1 MKTADPNVV
10 TASRTIG
17 APADVIF
24 EILADPRR
32 HQEFDGSGML
42 RGTDAAG
49 PVTGI
54 GDEFV
59 MRMYFERMG
68 DYQMRNTIVEFEPS
82 RRIAWSPTMADRD
95 APGWERRWGY
105 ALEPDGSGTKVTE
118 FLDFN
123 DAAPEA
129 RQSLLKGRPLA
140 ADAMKASLE
149 RLGTLAES
157 A

>member
-1 MKTADPNVV
+1 MKADDPNVV
-10 TASRTIG
+10 TASRTSG

-24 EILADPRR
+24 EILCDPRR

-42 RGTDAAG
+42 RGTDASG

-59 MRMYFERMG
+59 MRMYFERIG
-68 DYQMRNTIVEFEPS
+68 AYEMRNTIVEFEPS

-95 APGWERRWGY
+95 EPGWKRRWGY
-105 ALEPDGSGTKVTE
+105 ALEPDGGRTKVTE
-118 FLDFN
+118 FLDFSC
-123 DAAPEA
+123 ASPEA
-129 RQSLLKGRPLA
+129 RESLGKGRPLA

-157 A
+157 T